1 MIISMLHFLYKIVPK
16 SSKYQLMAERLTT
29 PGSTGAIDCYTCTSM
44 GGSDRKCEDPV
55 YKEFLNVTPNC
66 QVTNFFKIER
76 IIFDTK

>member
-1 MIISMLHFLYKIVPK
+1 
-16 SSKYQLMAERLTT
+16 MAERLTT

-66 QVTNFFKIER
+66 QVPKFFSRMNEFVIDIKLALINV
-76 IIFDTK
+76 FK